1 MRQHSFTASYVSPA
15 IRTMPTR
22 ELIEALGPVSA
33 GSGRP
38 PADPCEQIGGCG
50 GRSFGVPHPV

>member
-1 MRQHSFTASYVSPA
+1 MRQQSFAADYVSPS

-33 GSGRP
+33 GSARP
-38 PADPCEQIGGCG
+38 PADPCQQIGGCG
-50 GRSFGVPHPV
+50 GRP